1 MNWLRRFVSLRPDP
15 TAAEAILNPATTVTA
30 EQLIALQVEARR
42 LTLSGRRAAR
52 TPLAGQHH
60 SRFRGRGM
68 DYQESRSYQAGDD
81 IRNMDWR
88 VTARTD
94 RPHTKLFQEERERP
108 VMVCVDLAPGL
119 FFATRGRLKSVV
131 AAHVAALLGWSAVDQ
146 GDRVGA
152 LVFNR
157 GNQELR
163 PRAGHRAVLAVIQLL
178 VAKTDPLQ
186 GVEGGGD
193 EAGLSAALA
202 RLCRVVRPGSLVFVI
217 SDFQALDG
225 DAFAQLARLR
235 RHNDVIALQILDP
248 IEVEAPPPGRY
259 AIRDAVGDGVLD
271 LRSAASRRDYERE
284 LEAREERLQTG
295 LVQAGIPL
303 LRLLTTDRIERVL
316 QAYFGRRSPALTPRS
331 AIG

>member
-1 MNWLRRFVSLRPDP
+1 MNWLRRFVSLRPDSP
-15 TAAEAILNPATTVTA
+15 AAEPIHNPATTVTA
-30 EQLIALQVEARR
+30 EQLIALQGEARR

-108 VMVCVDLAPGL
+108 VMVCVDLAPSL

-131 AAHVAALLGWSAVDQ
+131 ASHVATLLGWSAVAQ

-157 GNQELR
+157 GHQELR
-163 PRAGHRAVLAVIQLL
+163 PRAGHRAVLALIQLL
-178 VAKTDPLQ
+178 VAKTDPLR
-186 GVEGGGD
+186 GVETAGD
-193 EAGLSAALA
+193 DASLSVALA
-202 RLCRVVRPGSLVFVI
+202 RLCRVVRPGSLVFII
-217 SDFQALDG
+217 SDFHALDA
-225 DAFAQLARLR
+225 DALAQLARLR
-235 RHNDVIALQILDP
+235 RHNDVMALQILDP

-259 AIRDAVGDGVLD
+259 AIRDDLGDGVLD

-284 LEAREERLQTG
+284 LAVREERLQTG

-316 QAYFGRRSPALTPRS
+316 QAYFGRRSPDVTPRS